1 MLHVPQS
8 SKIAM
13 RRERDNVG
21 TVMMLPFFGLRI
33 IPGTLIMI
41 SMAMPIECLSLG
53 QGEGDRPEA
62 CDFDQDELIDE
73 TGVFG
78 PSTVS
83 G

>member
-1 MLHVPQS
+1 
-8 SKIAM
+8 
-13 RRERDNVG
+13 
-21 TVMMLPFFGLRI
+21 
-33 IPGTLIMI
+33 
-41 SMAMPIECLSLG
+41 MAMPIECLSLG